1 MPFAKKY
8 KIVTTQFHE
17 LFKAAALDGNSKLA
31 FGLAWSEILKTLKAS
46 FGGDGAATD
55 LASKIE
61 SGELKSQF
69 ERLDQDGSGAL
80 SVDEVLVVMREMGGE
95 LTRGAVANLVRL
107 ADEDGSGT
115 IDFDEFKA
123 ILLRV
128 SGTA

>member
-1 MPFAKKY
+1 M
-8 KIVTTQFHE
+8 
-17 LFKAAALDGNSKLA
+17 
-31 FGLAWSEILKTLKAS
+31 
-46 FGGDGAATD
+46 
-55 LASKIE
+55 ASKIE

-107 ADEDGSGT
+107 ADEDGSGA
-115 IDFDEFKA
+115 IEYDEFKA